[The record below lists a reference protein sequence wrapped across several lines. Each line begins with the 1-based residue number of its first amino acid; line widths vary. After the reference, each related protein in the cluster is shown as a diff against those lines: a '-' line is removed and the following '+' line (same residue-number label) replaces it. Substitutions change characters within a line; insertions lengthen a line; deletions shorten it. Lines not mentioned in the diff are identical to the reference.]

1 MEDSE
6 HLKELQNILPG
17 MIEPGEDRSMEAQA
31 LMQFVALA
39 ITFGIAVVTGVVTGK
54 TKSGSNLSSLNLP
67 QDPC

>member
-6 HLKELQNILPG
+6 HLKELQNMLPD

-54 TKSGSNLSSLNLP
+54 N
-67 QDPC
+67 